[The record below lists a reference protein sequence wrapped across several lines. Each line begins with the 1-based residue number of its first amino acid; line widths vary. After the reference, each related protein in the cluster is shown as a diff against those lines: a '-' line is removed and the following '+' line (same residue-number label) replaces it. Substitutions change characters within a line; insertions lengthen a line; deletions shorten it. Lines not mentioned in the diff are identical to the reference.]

1 MLQIA
6 IDPNA
11 DEPLYRQVYEGLRE
25 AILSGRLAPGSRLP
39 STRVLASDFGV
50 ARNTVLQAFDW
61 LRSEG
66 YIVGRRG
73 GGSRVQSKIPDML
86 MQVRASTHRGRGAGN
101 STSVAAPPKA
111 EVTHGMPRL
120 SKRGQRLAG
129 SGESCRSPGVIPA
142 PFELGY
148 AAIDAFPMRVW
159 SRIAGRRWRRGEIDF
174 AEGDPAGERAL
185 REAIA
190 EYLTAARDARCTA
203 DQVLVVNGAQQ
214 ALHLIAQVVLDPGD
228 VAWIEDPGYVGARS
242 ALEVAGARIVPVPVD
257 AEGIEVEVGDRLA
270 PDARLVYVTPSHQ
283 FPLGVL
289 MSACRRLELLSWARR
304 RSAWIIEDDYDSEF
318 RYAGR
323 PLSCLQGLDIN
334 TAAGSAPRVL
344 YVGTFSK
351 TLISGLRL
359 GYIVVPEPLV
369 DVFSAA
375 RAAMDRHT
383 PTASQHVLA
392 DFIGEGHYARHIRE
406 VRSLC
411 AERQAVLIDA
421 ASTHLSGCLTIEPD
435 PAGLHVVGWLPDG
448 VDDAYA
454 ANLAAGQGIRVSP
467 LSRFRMSGPAS
478 SDRGA
483 LLLGYAPFDE
493 RRIRDGVQRLAR
505 ALESL
510 GAPSPHPPRRPGPR
524 VSGGAG

>member
-1 MLQIA
+1 MEPKRRRKGPASPVLQIA
-6 IDPNA
+6 IDPSA

-25 AILSGRLAPGSRLP
+25 AILNGRLAPGSRLP

-50 ARNTVLQAFDW
+50 ARNTVLQAFER

-86 MQVRASTHRGRGAGN
+86 LQVRASSRRGGPGAGK
-101 STSVAAPPKA
+101 SASVHAPPKST
-111 EVTHGMPRL
+111 VTQEMPRL
-120 SKRGQRLAG
+120 SKRAQLLAG
-129 SGESCRSPGVIPA
+129 SGELCRSSGVSPV
-142 PFELGY
+142 PFELGN

-174 AEGDPAGERAL
+174 ADGDPAGERAL

-190 EYLTAARDARCTA
+190 EYLTAARDAHCTA

-242 ALEVAGARIVPVPVD
+242 ALEVAGATIVPVPVD
-257 AEGIEVEVGDRLA
+257 AEGIAIDAGNRLA
-270 PDARLVYVTPSHQ
+270 RDARLAYVTPSHQ

-304 RSAWIIEDDYDSEF
+304 QSAWIVEDDYDSEF

-323 PLSCLQGLDIN
+323 PLPCLQGLDVN

-351 TLISGLRL
+351 TLIPGLRL
-359 GYIVVPEPLV
+359 GYMVVPEALV
-369 DVFSAA
+369 DMFSAA
-375 RAAMDRHT
+375 RAAIDRHT

-406 VRSLC
+406 VRNLC

-421 ASTHLSGCLTIEPD
+421 ASTHLSGRLAIEPD

-448 VDDAYA
+448 IDDVYA
-454 ANLAAGQGIRVSP
+454 AGLAAGHGVRVTP
-467 LSRFRMSGPAS
+467 LSRFRMSRLVS
-478 SDRGA
+478 SERGA

-493 RRIRDGVQRLAR
+493 RRIRDGVKRLAR
-505 ALESL
+505 ALESIR
-510 GAPSPHPPRRPGPR
+510 PR
-524 VSGGAG
+524 